1 MWSSPGAHSW
11 TLAFLV
17 YINDL
22 HQVSEYFMPI
32 LFADD
37 TNLFATGYNLNDIV
51 FEINKEIASIYAWV
65 KANKLSL
72 NIDKPHFMLF
82 TPKCVPRHIKGDSSL
97 NSLMALK

>member
-1 MWSSPGAHSW
+1 
-11 TLAFLV
+11 
-17 YINDL
+17 
-22 HQVSEYFMPI
+22 MPI

-72 NIDKPHFMLF
+72 NIDKTHFMLF
-82 TPKCVPRHIKGDSSL
+82 TPKCVPRHIKSDSSL